1 MKNIRWILQ
10 TASDKIRYRN
20 TEIISAAV
28 VLPRHSI
35 DEDRNHG
42 MNKSRIRRMAFFAVL
57 CIILT
62 VYFPVPA
69 HAGNDREQLPFES
82 NHMAQY
88 YDVSTGYPVSEAN
101 DAAQTTDGF
110 MYLACY
116 GGLLRFDGTDF
127 VRIPA
132 ISNAVSLYSEE
143 DGGLWVGTNDSGLAY
158 MSPEWEFTFYG
169 LESGLPGLSVR
180 GIEKD
185 SRGNL
190 LLATSGGL
198 CLRDKETGAIT
209 QIGAEEIQGQL
220 VYNLTEDYGS
230 GFWCM
235 IGDDNIGCWRQDG
248 TFEMWNARDLGFLP
262 QCVVPDRENPGYIYI
277 GTKKDDIRYG
287 KVGEDFFTFK
297 TIRVP
302 DIGSINNVCNVD
314 GRIWILGE
322 YGIAYRD
329 ANGFCHMLEYVPLH
343 TSVHTLTADYEGNLW
358 FTSTRKGV
366 MKLSRSIFAD
376 ITGIAGMEKNVVN
389 TTCLKENRLYIGT
402 DSGLEVLDSSYKPVH
417 SPAKAYL
424 KSGRV
429 RAIKEDSR
437 GNLWFCSY
445 NSKNAL
451 VKMDPNGRITV
462 FNEENGL
469 PNNYCRTMLELQDGS
484 IAAAT
489 TGGIALLRDDR
500 VVEVITPEN
509 GLCRATIL
517 CMAEDDEGR
526 LFLGSDG
533 DGIYVLEH
541 GAVGPYENDSPTTS
555 GVILNMRKD
564 AKRDCFWIVTSDSG
578 YCMKDG
584 VIREIPKFP
593 VGGTSG
599 SGFDVLPA
607 DNGQIWI
614 LSGNGVFVCD
624 GDRLLAGE
632 ETVISFYDTQ
642 RGLPHIPTAN
652 ARSCLLPDGR
662 AFLAGTDGVTLVD
675 ISDRLDEYGS
685 MKLAVPYVGIDGR
698 LVRVAPGEVLRVNA
712 DTTRITF
719 YGYAL
724 TYALRNPQLEYE
736 LQGFD
741 DNGTDIPMDDLSPVS
756 YTNLH
761 GGTYTFRLALKN
773 PEESG
778 VRDQVEVK
786 IVKEKAFYEQP
797 LFWLVALIAL
807 GLAIRKSTDYELA
820 RQKRKLAK
828 QQEEE
833 RIGAELSMAAS
844 IQSNCL
850 PSDFPAFPDREEFDV
865 FASMKPAKEVGGD
878 LYDFFLIDE
887 DHLGLAIADVSG
899 KGVPAALYMMVL
911 KVLVENC
918 TVNHA
923 SPAQA
928 LADMNEQ
935 ICRNNPEEMFV
946 TAWLGILNLKTGLL
960 TASNAGHE
968 YPMFRKPDGAFELV
982 RDKHGFVLGGME
994 GSRYRD
1000 YEMQM
1005 EPGATL
1011 FVYTDGVAEATNVK
1025 KEQFG
1030 TGRTLQA
1037 LNRNP
1042 ENTPEGLVW
1051 EVSAA
1056 ISDFI
1061 KDEPQFDDITM
1072 LCLHY
1077 KGSEK
1082 S

>member
-69 HAGNDREQLPFES
+69 RAGNDREQLPFES

-132 ISNAVSLYSEE
+132 ISNAVSLYPEE

-220 VYNLTEDYGS
+220 VYSLTEDYGS

-248 TFEMWNARDLGFLP
+248 TFEMWNAGDLGFLP
-262 QCVVPDRENPGYIYI
+262 QCVVSDRENPGYIYI
-277 GTKKDDIRYG
+277 GTKKDEIRYG

-329 ANGFCHMLEYVPLH
+329 ANGFCHMLESAPLH
-343 TSVHTLTADYEGNLW
+343 TSVHKLTADYEGNLW

-500 VVEVITPEN
+500 VEKVITPED
-509 GLCRATIL
+509 GLCRAAIL
-517 CMAEDDEGR
+517 CMAQDDEGR

-533 DGIYVLEH
+533 DGIYVLED
-541 GAVGPYENDSPTTS
+541 GAVGPYENDSPITS

-564 AKRDCFWIVTSDSG
+564 EKRDCFWIVTSDSG

-584 VIREIPKFP
+584 AIREIPDFP

-741 DNGTDIPMDDLSPVS
+741 DKGTDIPMDDLSPVS

-797 LFWLVALIAL
+797 LFWLVSLIAL

-820 RQKRKLAK
+820 RQKRNLAK
-828 QQEEE
+828 QQEQE

-850 PSDFPAFPDREEFDV
+850 PTDFPAFPDREEFDV

-878 LYDFFLIDE
+878 LYDFFLVDE

-918 TVNHA
+918 TANRA

-968 YPMFRKPDGAFELV
+968 YPMFRKPDGEFELV

-994 GSRYRD
+994 GSRYKD

-1011 FVYTDGVAEATNVK
+1011 FVYTDGVAEATDVT

-1042 ENTPEGLVW
+1042 ENTPEGLVR

>member
-1 MKNIRWILQ
+1 
-10 TASDKIRYRN
+10 
-20 TEIISAAV
+20 
-28 VLPRHSI
+28 
-35 DEDRNHG
+35 
-42 MNKSRIRRMAFFAVL
+42 
-57 CIILT
+57 
-62 VYFPVPA
+62 
-69 HAGNDREQLPFES
+69 
-82 NHMAQY
+82 MAQY

-132 ISNAVSLYSEE
+132 ISNAVSLYPEE

-593 VGGTSG
+593 
-599 SGFDVLPA
+599 GFE
-607 DNGQIWI
+607 
-614 LSGNGVFVCD
+614 
-624 GDRLLAGE
+624 R
-632 ETVISFYDTQ
+632 IS
-642 RGLPHIPTAN
+642 
-652 ARSCLLPDGR
+652 R
-662 AFLAGTDGVTLVD
+662 AIF
-675 ISDRLDEYGS
+675 
-685 MKLAVPYVGIDGR
+685 
-698 LVRVAPGEVLRVNA
+698 APR
-712 DTTRITF
+712 
-719 YGYAL
+719 
-724 TYALRNPQLEYE
+724 
-736 LQGFD
+736 
-741 DNGTDIPMDDLSPVS
+741 
-756 YTNLH
+756 
-761 GGTYTFRLALKN
+761 RLAL
-773 PEESG
+773 E
-778 VRDQVEVK
+778 VR
-786 IVKEKAFYEQP
+786 
-797 LFWLVALIAL
+797 
-807 GLAIRKSTDYELA
+807 R
-820 RQKRKLAK
+820 
-828 QQEEE
+828 
-833 RIGAELSMAAS
+833 
-844 IQSNCL
+844 
-850 PSDFPAFPDREEFDV
+850 
-865 FASMKPAKEVGGD
+865 
-878 LYDFFLIDE
+878 
-887 DHLGLAIADVSG
+887 
-899 KGVPAALYMMVL
+899 
-911 KVLVENC
+911 
-918 TVNHA
+918 
-923 SPAQA
+923 
-928 LADMNEQ
+928 
-935 ICRNNPEEMFV
+935 
-946 TAWLGILNLKTGLL
+946 GLL
-960 TASNAGHE
+960 S
-968 YPMFRKPDGAFELV
+968 
-982 RDKHGFVLGGME
+982 
-994 GSRYRD
+994 
-1000 YEMQM
+1000 
-1005 EPGATL
+1005 
-1011 FVYTDGVAEATNVK
+1011 
-1025 KEQFG
+1025 
-1030 TGRTLQA
+1030 
-1037 LNRNP
+1037 
-1042 ENTPEGLVW
+1042 
-1051 EVSAA
+1051 A
-1056 ISDFI
+1056 ISASLAA
-1061 KDEPQFDDITM
+1061 PPA
-1072 LCLHY
+1072 
-1077 KGSEK
+1077 
-1082 S
+1082 